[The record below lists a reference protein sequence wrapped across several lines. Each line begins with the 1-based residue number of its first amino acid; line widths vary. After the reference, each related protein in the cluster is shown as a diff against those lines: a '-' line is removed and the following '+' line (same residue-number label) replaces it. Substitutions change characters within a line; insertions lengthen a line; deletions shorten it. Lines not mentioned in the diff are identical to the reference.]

1 MWPEKGRSSRNHEGI
16 SAQLLGSRH
25 TETFNNPPSPPHTLI
40 HSGDLGIALY
50 SRTAHTQVLLPPS
63 PPHIHSIIIPK
74 GHPRDLCIYY
84 TPSSTF
90 PLYVE
95 SCIRFPASIHFQVE
109 KDYIIIRT
117 IPHPQASSSL
127 MLVVQVYS
135 TIKQSSLMLVV
146 QAYSTIRQSSL
157 MLVVQA
163 YSTIRQSSLML
174 VVQAYSTI
182 RQSSLMLVVQTC
194 STSRH
199 HHPAKHHQTA
209 ITDVGGADL

>member
-1 MWPEKGRSSRNHEGI
+1 MSAICTCTVHVAWKRSFITESW
-16 SAQLLGSRH
+16 RH
-25 TETFNNPPSPPHTLI
+25 LCTTAGLQTHWDFQQPPLPSQHTLI
-40 HSGDLGIALY
+40 HSGELGIALY

-109 KDYIIIRT
+109 KDYIIIST
-117 IPHPQASSSL
+117 IPRPQASSSL

-157 MLVVQA
+157 MLVVQ
-163 YSTIRQSSLML
+163 T
-174 VVQAYSTI
+174 YSTI